1 MTTLHILVS
10 QHALDCLD
18 VSDLNNPNNLK
29 YLTFSTADLSDY
41 GFTLVGSANVVEC
54 TFFDRNAIQ
63 AHAVNALKAEIQN
76 VRAKAENEVV
86 KLNEKIQQLLA
97 ITNEV

>member
-1 MTTLHILVS
+1 MPILKILVS

-18 VSDLNNPNNLK
+18 VSDLNNPDNLK
-29 YLTFSTADLSDY
+29 WLTFTTNDFSNLGY
-41 GFTLVGSANVVEC
+41 TLVGSAEVQC
-54 TFFDRNAIQ
+54 SFLDRNDIQ
-63 AHAVNALKAEIQN
+63 GHAVDALKAEIQN
-76 VRAKAENEVV
+76 VRAKAENEVT

>member
-18 VSDLNNPNNLK
+18 VSDLSNPNNLK
-29 YLTFSTADLSDY
+29 WLTFSTTDLSDY
-41 GFTLVGSANVVEC
+41 GYTLVGSAEVKC
-54 TFFDRNAIQ
+54 TFLDRNAIQ
-63 AHAVNALKAEIQN
+63 AHAVDALKAEIQN
-76 VRAKAENEVV
+76 VRAKAENEVT